1 MGEYLVGDVRDEI
14 DRQMPHLAETL
25 PAGWQAMR
33 GAHDRHGV
41 YRRGLVSPDGLAW
54 EVGADTSTMDEL
66 TRERDDVHV
75 YLAVYR
81 AGADPLDR
89 IGFRCLALV
98 RDGDDVRT
106 AVGAALRGIAPAMAA
121 GRPPIGSRLAIP
133 ARR

>member
-66 TRERDDVHV
+66 TRERDDV
-75 YLAVYR
+75 
-81 AGADPLDR
+81 
-89 IGFRCLALV
+89 
-98 RDGDDVRT
+98 RT

>member
-81 AGADPLDR
+81 
-89 IGFRCLALV
+89 
-98 RDGDDVRT
+98 DGDDVRT